1 MEKATLI
8 RRIISYMLV
17 LTAAPVMVVLFATVM
32 PRRSFL
38 LVAIVMAVVAVGA
51 FCLNFEKE
59 KDNGARTVLTAVFA
73 ALSTASRVVFA
84 AVPGFKPIMS
94 VTMFAGMYLG
104 GDAGFL
110 VGALTALLSNFVFGQ
125 GGWTPFQ
132 MLLWGLIGVAGGLFA
147 PVLKK
152 SKIALCIGGALSGIL
167 FSLLIDVWS
176 TVWMKGTF
184 SLPFY
189 LGVITEGLPFTI
201 TYAVSNVIF
210 MLILAEP
217 MRKTMERA
225 AVKFGIE
232 EFRPVPSRKRN
243 HKVEPVNGEGNRK

>member
-1 MEKATLI
+1 MGKATLI

-38 LVAIVMAVVAVGA
+38 LVAIVMAAVAVGA

-125 GGWTPFQ
+125 GGWTIFQ
-132 MLLWGLIGVAGGLFA
+132 MFTWGFIGLVAGLLGPLMRKHTA
-147 PVLKK
+147 VLCTLGFL
-152 SKIALCIGGALSGIL
+152 AGPL
-167 FSLLIDVWS
+167 FSFVIDIWS
-176 TVWMKGTF
+176 TVWIFGKF
-184 SLPFY
+184 SWKAY
-189 LGVITEGLPFTI
+189 LATTLNALPFTI
-201 TYAVSNVIF
+201 MYAVSNVF
-210 MLILAEP
+210 FLLILARP
-217 MRKTMERA
+217 MRRTMKRVT
-225 AVKFGIE
+225 VKYGLLHQK
-232 EFRPVPSRKRN
+232 PSLARR
-243 HKVEPVNGEGNRK
+243 